1 MNIKYF
7 LEPPPRL
14 PWQWEKQSF
23 EDATP
28 SKNWELDKI
37 IQPIEKPAISRGN
50 TSSNPSS
57 LCSSNWLRMQLLRW
71 PNMTT
76 ECTESTCRTT
86 YLKLN
91 LKNHMNINS
100 KSTSIP
106 LSDWN
111 KPCNHQLHWTSKFKM
126 SQPFWSHLFFS
137 HSKTTTWSQVTPS
150 IISAV
155 FPFWSAFESVFVAPS
170 VFCLSW
176 GWVQTDKQGSGPLAS
191 REGNSFKLRLD
202 FFETR
207 RQITHRF
214 HFSNYS

>member
-1 MNIKYF
+1 MIPKITWTSNWYPHLDPERLLVGGFNPSDNISQIGSFPLLGMNIKYF

-91 LKNHMNINS
+91 LKNHMSINS

-126 SQPFWSHLFFS
+126 SQPFWSHFF
-137 HSKTTTWSQVTPS
+137 
-150 IISAV
+150 
-155 FPFWSAFESVFVAPS
+155 FPIPR
-170 VFCLSW
+170 
-176 GWVQTDKQGSGPLAS
+176 PLPDP
-191 REGNSFKLRLD
+191 R
-202 FFETR
+202 
-207 RQITHRF
+207 
-214 HFSNYS
+214 